1 VGQMSVNHGRFA
13 KITSVGT
20 IPRKDVAIMRCANL
34 MKDASRAIAGL
45 NQNAAPKKTVSKTSD
60 VPKANVV

>member
-1 VGQMSVNHGRFA
+1 MGHLSVNHGRFA
-13 KITSVGT
+13 KIASVGT
-20 IPRKDVAIMRCANL
+20 IPRKDAATMRFANQ

-45 NQNAAPKKTVSKTSD
+45 NQNAAPKKTVSRTSV